1 MGFQLKG
8 NIEKV
13 KKVSGSMDG
22 VLPNKGTTVKVQA
35 APKKEDKSKGKK

>member
-1 MGFQLKG
+1 MGFNLKG
-8 NIEKV
+8 TTEKV

-22 VLPNKGTTVKVQA
+22 VMPDKGKTVKVAA